1 MSGLLG
7 ARTCSSPGE
16 ASDLKFPLGAKLR
29 EPLTQARFQQL
40 FGGVEQAQELLPE
53 SRWSGLCRLWRR
65 RARAC
70 SVPGAWRLLRA
81 RLPPLRWLPQYR
93 WRAWLLGDAVAGV
106 TVGIVHVPQGER
118 PQHQPVRGPGR
129 PRGWEQLGSEVVGSC
144 GWGFGDKFWVRTV
157 ELHQSPTPQLPSS
170 AQSFEKSETRSG
182 SGNWREERSTRPAP
196 QVSAGVL
203 DL

>member
-40 FGGVEQAQELLPE
+40 FGGAEQAQELRAE
-53 SRWSGLCRLWRR
+53 SRWSWLCRRWRR
-65 RARAC
+65 WRRWSRAC
-70 SVPGAWRLLRA
+70 SGPGAWRLLLA
-81 RLPPLRWLPQYR
+81 RLPPLRWLPKYR

-118 PQHQPVRGPGR
+118 PQHQPVRGLGR
-129 PRGWEQLGSEVVGSC
+129 PSGVETRERGG
-144 GWGFGDKFWVRTV
+144 GFVWVRV
-157 ELHQSPTPQLPSS
+157 RRQVLVKDYGAPSDPHPLLPSS
-170 AQSFEKSETRSG
+170 AQSL
-182 SGNWREERSTRPAP
+182 EES
-196 QVSAGVL
+196 
-203 DL
+203 